1 MNIFIHRRDLRHE
14 DNITL
19 LKMNKQFKNITP
31 IFIFNPIQINPE
43 KNKYYSN
50 NLVQFLIESLLELY
64 DSYKK
69 KGINLHF
76 FEGDIIDIL
85 KAIHKNHTI
94 NSIGFN
100 HDYSPFSKKRDSL
113 IVKWCRKNNIELFNE
128 EDMLL
133 TSISSKKSLNP
144 NSQKPYLV
152 YTPFYKNLINYD
164 VDKLNKNKIKCKS
177 DSINNKFLLN
187 VNELSK
193 YYNHNKDIHIKSG
206 RKNGVII
213 LKNISKFNS
222 YDNKRNYLSYS
233 TTNLS
238 AYINMGVISIREVY
252 FSIKNILGKNN
263 GLIREL
269 YWREFYYNILNY
281 YPHVIGKSFKEDYNK
296 IKWTK
301 NKKLFNAW
309 KNGNTGYPIVD
320 ACMKQLNTTGYM
332 HNRGRMIVASFL
344 IKDLLIDWREGEKYF
359 ATQLIDYNMS
369 ANNGGW
375 QWVAGSGTDAQP
387 YFRIFNPWIQSEKF
401 DPNCNYIKK
410 WLPVLKNIPNK
421 HIHNWNKHYEKYNI
435 EYNEPIVN
443 HSLAREKALNH
454 YKKYL

>member
-1 MNIFIHRRDLRHE
+1 M
-14 DNITL
+14 
-19 LKMNKQFKNITP
+19 
-31 IFIFNPIQINPE
+31 
-43 KNKYYSN
+43 
-50 NLVQFLIESLLELY
+50 IESLLELY

-177 DSINNKFLLN
+177 DFINNKFLLN

-222 YDNKRNYLSYS
+222 YDNKRNYL
-233 TTNLS
+233 
-238 AYINMGVISIREVY
+238 
-252 FSIKNILGKNN
+252 
-263 GLIREL
+263 
-269 YWREFYYNILNY
+269 EFYSL
-281 YPHVIGKSFKEDYNK
+281 FK
-296 IKWTK
+296 
-301 NKKLFNAW
+301 F
-309 KNGNTGYPIVD
+309 
-320 ACMKQLNTTGYM
+320 
-332 HNRGRMIVASFL
+332 
-344 IKDLLIDWREGEKYF
+344 
-359 ATQLIDYNMS
+359 
-369 ANNGGW
+369 
-375 QWVAGSGTDAQP
+375 
-387 YFRIFNPWIQSEKF
+387 KF
-401 DPNCNYIKK
+401 
-410 WLPVLKNIPNK
+410 
-421 HIHNWNKHYEKYNI
+421 
-435 EYNEPIVN
+435 
-443 HSLAREKALNH
+443 
-454 YKKYL
+454 